1 MYNLPK
7 VVYFS
12 SDVHGNF
19 SGNAMPNFIPDSNS
33 PIIRLSN
40 DVSFIP
46 VSCLKHGEKSHD
58 MKLGLRWGGKLN
70 AGSVVSIYHPSK
82 KDQWWHKVFKI
93 GVEVSSMML
102 A

>member
-1 MYNLPK
+1 MYLFVKLQDLLFESTNKIRNICTLREIMYNLPK

-46 VSCLKHGEKSHD
+46 VPYLKHGQKSLNV
-58 MKLGLRWGGKLN
+58 KL
-70 AGSVVSIYHPSK
+70 V
-82 KDQWWHKVFKI
+82 
-93 GVEVSSMML
+93 
-102 A
+102 